1 MKKLVFILLFI
12 SCSATA
18 AQSTYIN
25 ALNYPVWAERNQSR
39 ITLSPGSPLL
49 NGDIVQTGSMGRAW
63 IALADGSVVK
73 LGQDTRFE
81 IRSAELQQ
89 QQQGALLSAALN
101 VIRGAFRFTSGFFAA
116 KFTSKHQV
124 NIRIGAVTVGI
135 RGTDIWGRSSA
146 DEDFV
151 ALLDGNITVESAGDA
166 SVVLDQ
172 PLSRYLKKTA
182 PAEAVIDSLSK
193 SELEILAGETE
204 LAVEQGIANIDG
216 GFELVLM
223 SLSDPKSVTLMVKK
237 FEQAGYALNIEP
249 VIVNFEKFQ
258 RLKIS
263 GFVSRQAAKSLAEQ
277 LQHEFK
283 LDSVWVKAV
292 DF

>member
-12 SCSATA
+12 SCSAPA
-18 AQSTYIN
+18 AQSSHIN
-25 ALNYPVWAERNQSR
+25 ALNYPVWAERSQSR

-73 LGQDTRFE
+73 LGQDTRFV

-182 PAEAVIDSLSK
+182 PAEAVIDSLSR